1 MRAVSLF
8 AVCMLLA
15 CSEGEGARVDAELR
29 VTEGPFAGMLMI
41 EPNPPKVGDHRVI
54 ITLDAADEA
63 VEGATVVVTPWMPV
77 HGHGTPDIEA
87 EEIAP
92 GVYEAKRVFFNM
104 PGLWDLQVHVDA
116 PIDAQHDARGE
127 LTASFDVP

>member
-1 MRAVSLF
+1 MLF
-8 AVCMLLA
+8 A
-15 CSEGEGARVDAELR
+15 CSEDGGARVDAELR
-29 VTEGPFAGMLMI
+29 ATDGPFAGMLMI

-63 VEGATVVVTPWMPV
+63 VEGAHVVVTPWMPV
-77 HGHGTPDIEA
+77 HGHGTTDVVA

-92 GVYEAKRVFFNM
+92 GVYEAEKVFFNM
-104 PGLWDLQVHVDA
+104 PGLWDLHVHVEA
-116 PIDAQHDARGE
+116 EHDARGE